1 MTHRQMATGG
11 YACRSGLGGSP
22 ATGIRF
28 PPELEWLPRRE
39 VVVVTCCLGVQ
50 VFEVMQ
56 GQTAAAELC
65 ERTGT
70 DGLFTRRKQRILPLR
85 ILRTR
90 RSLLK
95 T

>member
-39 VVVVTCCLGVQ
+39 VLVVTCCLGVQ
-50 VFEVMQ
+50 VFEVVH
-56 GQTAAAELC
+56 GQTAAAAAREQEQMAC
-65 ERTGT
+65 SHAEN
-70 DGLFTRRKQRILPLR
+70 RKSC
-85 ILRTR
+85 
-90 RSLLK
+90 RSGF
-95 T
+95 